1 MEGRCPASK
10 SSLGLPW
17 VPPHHALLFSPEK
30 FLGAQ
35 AKASSGSAPP
45 AEPVLGKR
53 RLLPSSSSLGLSCW
67 PSGSVFLVWSVRPP
81 PYTRLCSF
89 SFSPPLHFPQILGPL
104 PLKSSPLKSPT
115 KSANTQHAPGDP
127 PRPSPPSGSRLAAPS
142 RPNRTAPAPQPRGLL
157 VSELGNKLVQ
167 PPPRWPPCQSPSPA
181 AGLWGVT

>member
-1 MEGRCPASK
+1 MSCLQVQPR
-10 SSLGLPW
+10 
-17 VPPHHALLFSPEK
+17 ALLGSLPTTLSSFSREI
-30 FLGAQ
+30 LGAQ
-35 AKASSGSAPP
+35 AKASLRGSALP

-53 RLLPSSSSLGLSCW
+53 RLLPSSSSLSVFPAGLLDLSSWYGLSAHLLT
-67 PSGSVFLVWSVRPP
+67 PG
-81 PYTRLCSF
+81 LCSF

-157 VSELGNKLVQ
+157 VSELGKQ
-167 PPPRWPPCQSPSPA
+167 TCPAPPRRLPFARAPTP
-181 AGLWGVT
+181 AGLWGGGVT